1 MKPIIA
7 ALRHFAPVI
16 LGCLILLFL
25 TGCFDTTEDFTLN
38 PDGSGKVVIESL
50 CAPLQLQMNEKQT
63 PEQELHSSVRS
74 ILDNV
79 KGVTAWKD
87 VTYERQD
94 DGRLKFKGT
103 AYFKDINHV
112 EFQNLALINFNLTKA
127 ADGSL
132 VLGAQMNDKP
142 NPRLAQPAS
151 TPDSGL
157 TAKIREAKARYQSS
171 RPMMVG
177 LLATMKQDAVF
188 HLPGTAS
195 QVTNFKST
203 PGGELRITFAGTNM
217 LAAMDSMM
225 SNDDWWRSQITGGR
239 DMAQGGL
246 SLDNSLNEKLFG
258 EKAPLRAVITGALPK
273 FDYAAEV
280 AAARPEYA
288 ALLKKLGPASSS
300 WGAGMGMTDDNDS
313 TVLAPPAQGGAFK
326 SLKVGGIRWVF
337 ASDANNSLQVFN
349 GSPGYTLSLIGE
361 LPGSVLAF
369 SGGEVD
375 AATALDGSD
384 LLPEQEWDRKIN
396 FPFLSG
402 DHLSVMFEVSL
413 QSPGPEVKG
422 FKEISGSLTYSVG
435 VGMTNVDLGFTE
447 IQAGALGTEYGAMI
461 KSLKQVFGANGGQN
475 LGIKLQLAPQ
485 EIISLKAVGTDGQ
498 EIILK
503 QNGYSGMNG
512 NFSYTYRVKTPIPAN
527 ARLIVQ
533 KYDELKKY
541 SLPFKLSNLN
551 LLGQPIP

>member
-1 MKPIIA
+1 MKRTLA
-7 ALRHFAPVI
+7 AARQFAPII
-16 LGCLILLFL
+16 LGCLTLIFL

-38 PDGSGKVVIESL
+38 PDGSGKVVIESV
-50 CAPLQLQMNEKQT
+50 CAPLQLQMNQKQT
-63 PEQELHSSVRS
+63 PDQELRSSVRS

-79 KGVTAWKD
+79 KGVAAWKD

-103 AYFKDINHV
+103 AYFRNINRV
-112 EFQNLALINFNLTKA
+112 EFQNLVLMNFNLTKA

-132 VLGAQMNDKP
+132 VLDAQMNDKQ
-142 NPRLAQPAS
+142 NQRLAKPAS
-151 TPDSGL
+151 IPDSDL
-157 TAKIREAKARYQSS
+157 AAKIKEAKARYQSS

-177 LLATMKQDAVF
+177 ILATMKQDAVF

-195 QVTNFKST
+195 QVSNFKSI
-203 PGGELRITFAGTNM
+203 PGGDLRITFAGTNM
-217 LAAMDSMM
+217 LAAMDSLAG
-225 SNDDWWRSQITGGR
+225 NDDWWRSQLADGR

-246 SLDNSLNEKLFG
+246 SLDNAFNEKLFG
-258 EKAPLRAVITGALPK
+258 ERGPVRAVIAGGLPK

-288 ALLKKLGPASSS
+288 ALLKKLGPASMGLGLGM
-300 WGAGMGMTDDNDS
+300 GAGDDNDS
-313 TVLAPPAQGGAFK
+313 TDLAPPAQGGDFK
-326 SLKVGGIRWVF
+326 NLKVGGVRWVF
-337 ASDANNSLQVFN
+337 ASDSNNNLQAFN

-361 LPGSVLAF
+361 LPGSVMAF

-375 AATALDGSD
+375 TATALDGSD
-384 LLPEQEWDRKIN
+384 LLPEQDWDRKIN
-396 FPFLSG
+396 FPFLSR
-402 DHLSVMFEVSL
+402 DHSSVMFEVSL

-435 VGMTNVDLGFTE
+435 VGMTNVNLGFTE
-447 IQAGALGTEYGAMI
+447 IQAGALGSEYGAMI
-461 KSLKQVFGANGGQN
+461 KSVKPVFGANGGQN
-475 LGIKLQLAPQ
+475 LGLKLQLEPQ
-485 EIISLKAVGTDGQ
+485 EIISLKAVGSDGQ

-512 NFSYTYRVKTPIPAN
+512 NYSYTYRSKTELPAN

-541 SLPFKLSNLN
+541 SIPFKLTNLN